1 MRPVHSRAHAL
12 AALAAELVLAS
23 SPRRA
28 ANKHW
33 ARRLAVGCRPSL
45 RCAPPSRRRRRRRRR
60 HCRRHRCMSLSLLA
74 AALSCRAG
82 GGSGRAAALSCRA
95 GGGSAA
101 APRTRAL
108 LAPPGRR
115 ASRRAPKCGRQ
126 LTARSRSPQVR
137 CPTAA
142 WRGLGRNGGCARA
155 RLPVT
160 AARAEQLAAVACRAG
175 CRDNRRERACGAA
188 VSARR
193 AAGVRSRAA
202 RPGQPQTPRLAPA
215 APSQPRIPRAARTHA
230 RTHVRTHVRWF
241 CCASASASANAYTL
255 HSA

>member
-1 MRPVHSRAHAL
+1 MRPVHSRVHAL

-82 GGSGRAAALSCRA
+82 GGS
-95 GGGSAA
+95 AA

-115 ASRRAPKCGRQ
+115 ASKRAPKCGRHVTARQ
-126 LTARSRSPQVR
+126 VTARSRSPQVR